1 MPRFAWRLSDKDVA
15 DVVSFIR
22 TSWGNSASPVL
33 SADVAK
39 TRESLQLQA
48 WTRAPEK

>member
-22 TSWGNSASPVL
+22 SSWGNSASPTS

-39 TRESLQLQA
+39 IRGPLQPREASTRN
-48 WTRAPEK
+48 